1 MLYYIF
7 IILFIV
13 LVLFGTLFIVKQQSA
28 AVVERFGKF
37 ISVRQSGL
45 QIKIPI
51 VDRVAGRLSL
61 RVQQLD
67 VVVETKTK
75 DDVFVKV
82 KVSVQ
87 FKVIKDKVYDAFY
100 KLDFPQDQIT
110 SYVFDL
116 IRSQVPKMKLDDV
129 FSKQDDIAV
138 AVKQSLGDAMEEY
151 GYFIVEALVTDI
163 EPDAE
168 VKRAMNRINAADRE
182 KTAAQYEGDAARI
195 LIVEK
200 AKAEAESKRLQG
212 QGIADQ
218 RREIAKGIEDS
229 VGTLGTVGINS
240 QEASALIVVT
250 QHYDTL
256 QSIGGETNS
265 NLILL
270 PNSPQAGSTMLNDMV
285 AAFTASSKIG
295 EAMQKQNQ
303 KSSEIG
309 TIKTEPNTPEEPNM
323 PEEPD
328 TPEFGEF
335 EGE

>member
-110 SYVFDL
+110 SYVFDVV
-116 IRSQVPKMKLDDV
+116 RAEVPKMILDDV
-129 FSKQDDIAV
+129 FEKKDDIAI
-138 AVKQSLGDAMEEY
+138 AVKSELNDAMINY
-151 GYFIVEALVTDI
+151 GFDIIKTLVTDI
-163 EPDAE
+163 DPDAQ
-168 VKRAMNRINAADRE
+168 VKESMNRINASERE
-182 KTAAQYEGDAARI
+182 KVAAQFEGDAQRI
-195 LIVEK
+195 LIVER

-218 RREIAKGIEDS
+218 RREIARGLEDS
-229 VGTLGTVGINS
+229 VKVLNNVDINS

-256 QSIGGETNS
+256 QSVGSASNS
-265 NLILL
+265 NLILM
-270 PNSPQAGSTMLNDMV
+270 PNSPQAGSEMLNNMV
-285 AAFTASSKIG
+285 ASFTASNQIG
-295 EAMQKQNQ
+295 EQMKKAAKE
-303 KSSEIG
+303 KEA
-309 TIKTEPNTPEEPNM
+309 EELKRNN
-323 PEEPD
+323 EE
-328 TPEFGEF
+328 
-335 EGE
+335 

>member
-110 SYVFDL
+110 SYVFDVV
-116 IRSQVPKMKLDDV
+116 RAEVPKMILDDV
-129 FSKQDDIAV
+129 FEKKDDIAI
-138 AVKQSLGDAMEEY
+138 AVKSELNDAMINY
-151 GYFIVEALVTDI
+151 GFDIIKTLVTDI
-163 EPDAE
+163 DPDAQ
-168 VKRAMNRINAADRE
+168 VKESMNRINASERE
-182 KTAAQYEGDAARI
+182 KVAAQFEGDAQRI
-195 LIVEK
+195 LIVER

-218 RREIAKGIEDS
+218 RREIARGLEDS
-229 VGTLGTVGINS
+229 VKVLNNVDINS

-256 QSIGGETNS
+256 QSVGSASNS
-265 NLILL
+265 NLILM
-270 PNSPQAGSTMLNDMV
+270 PNSPQAGSEMLNNMV
-285 AAFTASSKIG
+285 ASFTASNQIG
-295 EAMQKQNQ
+295 EQMKKAAKE
-303 KSSEIG
+303 KEA
-309 TIKTEPNTPEEPNM
+309 EESKRNND
-323 PEEPD
+323 E
-328 TPEFGEF
+328 
-335 EGE
+335 